1 MTHEYEL
8 LMLLLLTFLL
18 FGVEDELHKQQQQ
31 QKTLALIKPD
41 AMQANYQQAI
51 IDKIQS
57 SGFTILQQKQI
68 QFSLDQACLFYR
80 EHEGKSFYPQ
90 LTEWIS
96 R

>member
-1 MTHEYEL
+1 L
-8 LMLLLLTFLL
+8 
-18 FGVEDELHKQQQQ
+18 GIDADKLHKQQ

-51 IDKIQS
+51 IDKIVS

-68 QFSLDQACLFYR
+68 HFSLDQACLFYR
-80 EHEGKSFYPQ
+80 EHEHKAFYPQ
-90 LTEWIS
+90 LTEWMS